1 MNKSELTAAL
11 AERTGLPKTKA
22 AEAVNALFAPADGI
36 IASTCRGG
44 EKVTVP
50 GFGTWQQKTQ
60 AARKGVNPSTGAPL
74 DIPEKQVIKFS
85 SGKGL
90 KG

>member
-1 MNKSELTAAL
+1 MNKSELSAAL
-11 AERTGLPKTKA
+11 AERTGMTKSKA
-22 AEAVNALFAPADGI
+22 AEAVNTLFDPASGI
-36 IASTCRGG
+36 IAAACRGG
-44 EKVTVP
+44 EKVTVV

-60 AARKGVNPSTGAPL
+60 AARSGVNPSNGQPL
-74 DIPEKQVIKFS
+74 SIPEKQVIKFS